1 MSENTV
7 AQEATTGMDLHRKA
21 MFDDREAFVR
31 AIEAHL
37 DASWSKPTAAS
48 WGSGARTVAI

>member
-1 MSENTV
+1 
-7 AQEATTGMDLHRKA
+7 MDLHRKA
-21 MFDDREAFVR
+21 MFGDREAFVR